1 MVYVKIVCSDPEIS
15 YDGEWENNKHQE
27 AILEEMKE
35 KAKKN
40 GIPIMIT
47 FDKMETF
54 SISSGGQM
62 VRGAL
67 FDIDKVK
74 GVRGKRKSG

>member
-15 YDGEWENNKHQE
+15 YEGEWENDKHHE

-35 KAKKN
+35 KAEKN

-47 FDKMETF
+47 IDNMETF
-54 SISSGGQM
+54 SISPSGQM

-67 FDIDKVK
+67 FDIEKVK
-74 GVRGKRKSG
+74 SVRDKRESV